1 MLMIMSWMTYVL
13 MSHSWSFVLL
23 PSRSC
28 YYAAL
33 VDWEA
38 KTVPRFGKDGEKSQ
52 DSMKSIPV
60 VCQGGSSC
68 TQRHVI
74 AGRLRS

>member
-1 MLMIMSWMTYVL
+1 MRRPGVHVNDNELDDLRVNVSQLVL
-13 MSHSWSFVLL
+13 
-23 PSRSC
+23 C
-28 YYAAL
+28 AA
-33 VDWEA
+33 
-38 KTVPRFGKDGEKSQ
+38 RFGKDGEKSQ